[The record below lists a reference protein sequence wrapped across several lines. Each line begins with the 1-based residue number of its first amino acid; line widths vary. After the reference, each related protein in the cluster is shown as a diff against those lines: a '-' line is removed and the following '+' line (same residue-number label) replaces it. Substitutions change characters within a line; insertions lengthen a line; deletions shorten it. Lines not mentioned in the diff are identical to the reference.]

1 MSPRS
6 DIFLSLCLAQAELS
20 PLHYRHGSIIV
31 RGGKVIGQGF
41 NCYRPGFDGG
51 ALKSGVLPSASLDGP
66 AIAELKR
73 RLKSKPKPK
82 NKPDYQQDDGTF
94 TPFESTGC
102 GPNANV
108 HLSMHSEMMA
118 IRSALSL
125 SSGTLSSQTS
135 AGSAKCFE
143 KPCFKLPGDS
153 KKRKARARG
162 LKAYAAAV
170 CAEAEASGTSK
181 SYGGK
186 FSIQKSGFEP
196 GSSQSGLQGG
206 RQQVQRQGGE
216 AVRGLE
222 HMEKCRETPTE
233 EVWPPKKPPSLAPK
247 PQQILI
253 TKKNSLNTKADVKER
268 TKDFRLK
275 GSDLY
280 VARLGMCQITPPLD
294 LKLKQHASKIAAP
307 ASSSSPRSEPAS
319 LYDELSQLSRTPSP
333 STSPPNPPPILKPEV
348 RASRPCYRCVSA
360 MHAVG
365 IKRVFWTNA
374 DGEWEGAKVRDLV
387 DALEKGIEGDGD
399 GTGTGQENKGVF
411 VTKHEVLMLKRI
423 MGF

>member
-82 NKPDYQQDDGTF
+82 NKPDYQQDDDTF

-135 AGSAKCFE
+135 ARSAKCFE

-153 KKRKARARG
+153 KKRKARARS

-170 CAEAEASGTSK
+170 CAEAEAASTGK
-181 SYGGK
+181 AYGGK
-186 FSIQKSGFEP
+186 FSTQKSGFEP
-196 GSSQSGLQGG
+196 SSSQPGFQGE
-206 RQQVQRQGGE
+206 RQQFQRQGGGQRVSRGE
-216 AVRGLE
+216 GARGLE

-233 EVWPPKKPPSLAPK
+233 EVWVRVL
-247 PQQILI
+247 
-253 TKKNSLNTKADVKER
+253 
-268 TKDFRLK
+268 
-275 GSDLY
+275 
-280 VARLGMCQITPPLD
+280 
-294 LKLKQHASKIAAP
+294 
-307 ASSSSPRSEPAS
+307 SEW
-319 LYDELSQLSRTPSP
+319 LSVQAESP
-333 STSPPNPPPILKPEV
+333 S
-348 RASRPCYRCVSA
+348 RGSA
-360 MHAVG
+360 
-365 IKRVFWTNA
+365 K
-374 DGEWEGAKVRDLV
+374 
-387 DALEKGIEGDGD
+387 ALS
-399 GTGTGQENKGVF
+399 T
-411 VTKHEVLMLKRI
+411 
-423 MGF
+423 